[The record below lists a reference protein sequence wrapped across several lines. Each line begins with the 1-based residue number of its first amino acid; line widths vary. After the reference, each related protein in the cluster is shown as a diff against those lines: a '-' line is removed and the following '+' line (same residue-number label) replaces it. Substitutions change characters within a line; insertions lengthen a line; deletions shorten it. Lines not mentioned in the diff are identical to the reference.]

1 MQAAIDMSPIVEMV
15 GEPLAY
21 VQGLGQKAK
30 GVILICM
37 IVELSGRLFQ
47 AVFLLC
53 GS

>member
-1 MQAAIDMSPIVEMV
+1 MSPIVEMV

-30 GVILICM
+30 GVIRVYM